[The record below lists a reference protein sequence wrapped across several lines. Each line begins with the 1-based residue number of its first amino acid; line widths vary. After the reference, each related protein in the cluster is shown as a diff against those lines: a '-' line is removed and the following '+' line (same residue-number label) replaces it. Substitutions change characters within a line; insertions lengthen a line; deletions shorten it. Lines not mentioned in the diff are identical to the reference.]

1 MSVGDDA
8 AADRER
14 RGRLVGAAFMVLAG
28 LLFIT
33 LDTISKFLVAH
44 YSFVQVTWG
53 RYVFSMLPILA
64 LYAARGQFRYLRTK
78 RPGLQLLR
86 SALLFLASAL
96 FVLALR
102 YLPLADVITLNHSS
116 PLLVTALSV
125 PLLAEKVGW
134 RRWAAVIVGF
144 IGVLVVVRPGFQEL
158 HWAVALPL
166 VTATAMA
173 FYNVATRMLAAT
185 DHPMTT
191 IFYTGL
197 VGTIVTVAAVPFVW
211 ITPDFWGWVGLVAIG
226 LLGFVG
232 HLAYIHAFTYAAPS
246 FLAPMSY
253 LGLAWGTLAGW
264 ALFAHLPNLG
274 TFLGMGI
281 IAGSGLY
288 IIYRESIRRRE
299 RHGVAE

>member
-1 MSVGDDA
+1 MTAPDDTSG
-8 AADRER
+8 DRER

-28 LLFIT
+28 LLFIA
-33 LDTISKFLVAH
+33 LDTISKFLVAE
-44 YSFVQVTWG
+44 YSVMQVTWG
-53 RYVFSMLPILA
+53 RYFFSMLPILA
-64 LYAARGQFRYLRTK
+64 LFAARGQFRYLRTG
-78 RPGLQLLR
+78 RPGLQILR
-86 SALLFLASAL
+86 SGLLFLASAL

-102 YLPLADVITLNHSS
+102 YLPLADTITLNHSS

-134 RRWAAVIVGF
+134 RRWLAVIVGF

-173 FYNVATRMLAAT
+173 FYNVTTRMLAAT

-197 VGTIVTVAAVPFVW
+197 VGTVASLAAVPFVW
-211 ITPDFWGWVGLVAIG
+211 AAPDLWGWIGLVTIG
-226 LLGFVG
+226 ILGFVG
-232 HLAYIHAFTYAAPS
+232 HLAYIHAFSHAPPA
-246 FLAPMSY
+246 FLAPLSY

-264 ALFAHLPNLG
+264 ALFGQLPDLG
-274 TFLGMGI
+274 TFVGMGI

-299 RHGVAE
+299 HRGATG

>member
-1 MSVGDDA
+1 MTVPAESQP
-8 AADRER
+8 DRER
-14 RGRLVGAAFMVLAG
+14 RGRLVGAAFMLLAG
-28 LLFIT
+28 LLFIA
-33 LDTISKFLVAH
+33 LDTIAKLMVAH

-53 RYVFSMLPILA
+53 RYFFSMLPILLLFA
-64 LYAARGQFRYLRTK
+64 LRGQFRFMRTR
-78 RPGLQLLR
+78 RPALQLTR
-86 SALLFLASAL
+86 SALLLFASAL

-102 YLPLADVITLNHSS
+102 YLPLADTITLNHSS

-134 RRWAAVIVGF
+134 RRWAAVTVGF
-144 IGVLVVVRPGFQEL
+144 VGVLVVVRPGFEEM

-173 FYNVATRMLAAT
+173 FYNITTRMLAAT
-185 DHPMTT
+185 DSPLTT

-197 VGTIVTVAAVPFVW
+197 VGTVVSTGCVPFFW
-211 ITPDFWGWVGLVAIG
+211 TEPDLWGWVGLVAMG
-226 LLGFVG
+226 LLGFIG
-232 HLAYIHAFTYAAPS
+232 HLVYIHAFRHAPPS

-264 ALFAHLPNLG
+264 ALFGQLPDLG
-274 TFLGMGI
+274 TFIGMGI

-288 IIYRESIRRRE
+288 ILYRESIRRRE
-299 RHGVAE
+299 RQS